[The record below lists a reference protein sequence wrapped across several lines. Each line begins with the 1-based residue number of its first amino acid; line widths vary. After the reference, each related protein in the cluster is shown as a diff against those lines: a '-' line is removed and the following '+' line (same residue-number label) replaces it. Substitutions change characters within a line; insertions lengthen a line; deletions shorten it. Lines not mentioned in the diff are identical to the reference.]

1 MFDNPDAKTPH
12 KKDCQCYHCKQERDE
27 KGGTMK
33 TRQEVEALKQNW
45 LADGCWDI
53 YDTEGFEEYRDELR
67 VFQIN
72 QQQEWRAKEYNKV
85 YSFAQGL
92 GIETIGNAADEPNL
106 SLARYIMKLE
116 ERIKELE
123 NQTRRRCE
131 RYPGKV

>member
-1 MFDNPDAKTPH
+1 
-12 KKDCQCYHCKQERDE
+12 
-27 KGGTMK
+27 MK

-45 LADGCWDI
+45 LGDGCWDI

-72 QQQEWRAKEYNKV
+72 QQVEWRAKEYNKV
-85 YSFAQGL
+85 YDFAQGL

-106 SLARYIMKLE
+106 SLARYLMKLE

-123 NQTRRRCE
+123 NHTHQCLE
-131 RYPGKV
+131 SQAQSSQPIYHNV